1 MGGNGRKGGQVMRG
15 LLKLIIFGGLFLTVA
30 LISTPAMSHDAGSN
44 QATGVALTEL
54 RSFLFDASARRAFAN
69 GNSEATAVNNFLEA
83 FPGWAQ
89 QELLDIVMLIM
100 QESGTDATK
109 QVSVYQ
115 SGGAQGA
122 MASFSPAVRERVD
135 NLMKK
140 LATDPNFNQP
150 KNINKMR
157 RTMPVLKHSQ
167 G

>member
-1 MGGNGRKGGQVMRG
+1 MRG
-15 LLKLIIFGGLFLTVA
+15 LLKLILFVGFFLTAA
-30 LISTPAMSHDAGSN
+30 LISTPAISAEAGSN
-44 QATGVALTEL
+44 HATGAALTEL
-54 RSFLFDASARRAFAN
+54 RSFLFDASARRNFAN

-89 QELLDIVMLIM
+89 QELLDIVMLIV

-109 QVSVYQ
+109 HASAYQ
-115 SGGAQGA
+115 SGGTQRA
-122 MASFSPAVRERVD
+122 MDSFSPAVRERVD

-157 RTMPVLKHSQ
+157 RMIPVLKHNQS
-167 G
+167 

>member
-1 MGGNGRKGGQVMRG
+1 MRG
-15 LLKLIIFGGLFLTVA
+15 LIKLIFFVGFFLTAA
-30 LISTPAMSHDAGSN
+30 LISTPAISADAGSN
-44 QATGVALTEL
+44 QATGAALTEL
-54 RSFLFDASARRAFAN
+54 RSFLFDASARRTFAN

-89 QELLDIVMLIM
+89 QELLDIVMLIV

-109 QVSVYQ
+109 HASAFQ

-122 MASFSPAVRERVD
+122 MDSFSPAVRGRVD

-150 KNINKMR
+150 KNISKMR
-157 RTMPVLKHSQ
+157 RLIPALKHNQS
-167 G
+167 